1 MRYREFEYFVKDF
14 PLFNLNDIRKF
25 APDFSRR
32 QLYTW
37 TRNGYLKPI
46 TGGYYVLAEK
56 DIDEN
61 FLFMV
66 ANLIYEPSYV
76 SLESALAY
84 YQVIPETVLIVT
96 NVSSRRTKEFFS
108 EWRTFQYRSIKRD
121 LLFGYKVVKISQHK
135 KFKMAKLE
143 KAVLDYLYL
152 NSEINQFY
160 DFEGLRWNK
169 DLLQS
174 ELDNGL
180 LKTYLSIFNKNALLN
195 RANLL
200 KEYLNA

>member
-1 MRYREFEYFVKDF
+1 MRFREFESRVRDF

-37 TRNGYLKPI
+37 KKNGYLEPI
-46 TGGYYVLAEK
+46 AGGYYVLAEK
-56 DIDEN
+56 VIDES
-61 FLFMV
+61 FLFMA

-76 SLESALAY
+76 SLESALVY
-84 YQVIPETVLIVT
+84 YQVIPETVLGVT
-96 NVSSRRTKEFFS
+96 SVSSRSTKAFIS
-108 EWRTFQYRSIKRD
+108 DWGRFQYRSVKSD
-121 LLFGYKVVKISQHK
+121 LLFGYEVVEISQHK
-135 KFKMAKLE
+135 KYKMAKLE

-152 NSEINQFY
+152 NPEINHVN

-169 DLLQS
+169 DQLQS

-180 LKTYLSIFNKNALLN
+180 FKTYLSIFNKNAL
-195 RANLL
+195 RDRVIML
-200 KEYLNA
+200 KAYLNA